1 MATTRVTFASDWTD
15 SSGKVHKGGSTA
27 AVDAADARMLVQ
39 IGRAQVAGDNSA
51 ADAVD
56 VTPTTTKAA
65 K

>member
-1 MATTRVTFASDWTD
+1 MATTRVTFATDWTD

-39 IGRAQVAGDNSA
+39 IGRVQLAGDTSA
-51 ADAVD
+51 ADEVD
-56 VTPTTTKAA
+56 VTPTTKAA